1 MRRDKWAEFLP
12 GSELGRNIRLRLGPE
27 GICSLG
33 RKSWAGLIEES
44 DWSPVFE
51 LGRPDLT
58 LGGDLEAFRLWAVLM
73 GLALNRG
80 EEIQQSSIAPL
91 PSRQLLPN

>member
-1 MRRDKWAEFLP
+1 MRMVPQSEWAELLL
-12 GSELGRNIRLRLGPE
+12 GSELGQKIRIRLGPE

-51 LGRPDLT
+51 LSGLDLA
-58 LGGDLEAFRLWAVLM
+58 LGGDLKAFRLWAVLM
-73 GLALNRG
+73 GLALDRG
-80 EEIQQSSIAPL
+80 EKTQRSSVNAY
-91 PSRQLLPN
+91 